1 MNLKSFIKKV
11 EQKYPLGLAY
21 DWDNVGLLVGDF
33 DMDIK
38 KVLVVLEAN
47 EKVIDEA
54 ISKDVDLIVTHHPF
68 IFKKMNKINTSDL
81 KGKLIHKLIKN
92 DIALYSMHTNFDIA
106 FEGLNDYFM
115 EIIGLE
121 DTKVLDITS
130 SEVLYKLVVYV
141 PTTHVE
147 KVKESLSKS
156 GAGHIGNY
164 SNCSFS
170 TQGIGNFKPLEGT
183 NPYIGQIGEVESVA
197 EVKIETIVPQ
207 RVLGGVINSMLN
219 AHPYEE
225 VAYDIYKLEN
235 KGKIYGLGR
244 IGKLDSAINLKEL
257 CNNIKKKLNMSHTRV
272 VGDLNSSIK
281 KVAVVTGSGAD
292 MIKKAQ
298 RSGADV
304 IITGDVKYHDAQ
316 DALDIGMNVIDCG
329 HFDTEDI
336 FKDVM
341 ERFLCNIDEIEVIK
355 SEIYLNPFI
364 TI

>member
-38 KVLVVLEAN
+38 KILVVLEAN

-115 EIIGLE
+115 EIIGIE
-121 DTKVLDITS
+121 ETKVLDITS
-130 SEVLYKLVVYV
+130 SEVLYKLAVYV

-147 KVKESLSKS
+147 KVKESLAKA

-183 NPYIGQIGEVESVA
+183 NPYIGQIGEVEFVE

-225 VAYDIYKLEN
+225 VAYDLYKLEN

-244 IGKLDSAINLKEL
+244 IGKLDSTINLKEL
-257 CNNIKKKLNMSHTRV
+257 CNNIKKKLNMSHIRV

-316 DALDIGMNVIDCG
+316 DALDMSMNVIDCG

-341 ERFLCNIDEIEVIK
+341 ERFLGNIDEIEVIK
-355 SEIYLNPFI
+355 SEIYLNPFT